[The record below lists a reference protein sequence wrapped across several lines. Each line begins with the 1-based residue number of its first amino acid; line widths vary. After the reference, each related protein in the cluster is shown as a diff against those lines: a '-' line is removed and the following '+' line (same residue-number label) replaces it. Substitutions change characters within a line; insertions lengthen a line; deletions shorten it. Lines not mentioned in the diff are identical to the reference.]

1 MRRRTCLDQLF
12 YSRVREQ
19 SADILLMALCYNAKT
34 KQDALPG
41 LCILHRTIHVILKRN
56 NMSFYLWKS
65 NISIK
70 KQGLWYPWYLF

>member
-1 MRRRTCLDQLF
+1 M
-12 YSRVREQ
+12 V
-19 SADILLMALCYNAKT
+19 LCYNAKAN
-34 KQDALPG
+34 QDALPG
-41 LCILHRTIHVILKRN
+41 FCILHRTIHIILKRN